1 MPTITVTRNAQI
13 TIPKE
18 LREKLGIKVGD
29 TINIRLDDSKI
40 ILELSET
47 PFESGFLPTGFD
59 TVLKRLRTDS
69 KDRFKR
75 LGILL

>member
-13 TIPKE
+13 TIPKK

-40 ILELSET
+40 ILERAET
-47 PFESGFLPTGFD
+47 PFESGFLPKGFD
-59 TVLKRLRTDS
+59 TILKRLRTDS

-75 LGILL
+75 LGILP